1 MTYTGWQ
8 AAIIYVL
15 GLSSPPGLT
24 TTSPFL
30 LSPAGFPNKIRCK
43 NVRRRLVKDSRELA
57 HSLQIA
63 WGSVL

>member
-30 LSPAGFPNKIRCK
+30 LSPAGLPEQNP
-43 NVRRRLVKDSRELA
+43 
-57 HSLQIA
+57 LQKRTPSA
-63 WGSVL
+63 SQG